1 MENVKNDTANRELLL
16 TRRLK
21 APVSL
26 VWEVWSDPKHIAQW
40 WGPDGFTN
48 TIHAMDF
55 KPGGVWNLTM
65 HGPDGTDYKN
75 RSVFREIVPFKKIVY
90 MHETGPK
97 FLATIRFEEMG
108 EETQLTWHMLFETEE
123 EFIQTVKTFK
133 ADVGLRQNIEKLS
146 DYLLNLK

>member
-40 WGPDGFTN
+40 WGPEGFTN

>member
-1 MENVKNDTANRELLL
+1 
-16 TRRLK
+16 
-21 APVSL
+21 
-26 VWEVWSDPKHIAQW
+26 
-40 WGPDGFTN
+40 
-48 TIHAMDF
+48 MDF

>member
-55 KPGGVWNLTM
+55 KPGGVWSLTM

>member
-1 MENVKNDTANRELLL
+1 MENVKNDTAIRELLL